1 MAAAHHSVTWHLAG
15 ANVRDVQRMLGHTTA
30 AMTLN
35 LNGRLLDD
43 DLTGVADALG
53 KVSEN
58 VISVR
63 HDECSGGES
72 ELLKLA
78 NPQ

>member
-1 MAAAHHSVTWHLAG
+1 
-15 ANVRDVQRMLGHTTA
+15 MLGCTTA
-30 AMTLN
+30 AMTLD

-53 KVSEN
+53 RVSESL
-58 VISVR
+58 ISVR
-63 HDECSGGES
+63 YDECSGGES